1 MHTSIAN
8 YRPPNHER
16 SKVRELIPQYL
27 RDGASNLI
35 SFMEEYYDY
44 LNREGFA
51 SYELGHTI
59 SENDID
65 VTSEKYLDAIQGEI
79 AKIVPNSNVV
89 DRNTLYKRIIH
100 YYRIKGTPESV
111 SVFFQIMFD
120 SMVEVYYPSDN
131 LFKLSAG
138 TYASSSEYTKRN
150 GDLSGIDKIQDSYF
164 WQDFSYQIKSAIST
178 ERWIDSFE
186 RLVHPAGMKF
196 FVAALIHSV
205 LINRWEDFQTYTGTV
220 DEPDSWLKDLL
231 PPRLR
236 TINAS
241 EGYHT
246 PKYQPGWL
254 NAIIA
259 ELINPIFENYY
270 GSSEPNNPNNS
281 SFDRSVIIDAILKII
296 NTNWSNSINANQ
308 YFTRGFWDDPACL
321 SEQEG
326 TNLAPALA
334 HLRKGI
340 SSGLTLFEVP
350 LSLLIN
356 EYQQEYKAGRLETV
370 DAPQPSVE
378 ITTFTNSSGE

>member
-8 YRPPNHER
+8 YRPQNHER

-51 SYELGHTI
+51 SYELGHAI

-79 AKIVPNSNVV
+79 AKIVPNSSVI
-89 DRNTLYKRIIH
+89 DRNTLYKRIVH
-100 YYRIKGTPESV
+100 YYRVKGTPESV
-111 SVFFQIMFD
+111 DVFFQIMFD
-120 SMVEVYYPSDN
+120 SIVEVYYPSEN

-138 TYASSSEYTKRN
+138 TYDKASSTYSKRN
-150 GDLSGIDKIQDSYF
+150 GDLSGIDKIQDSNF
-164 WQDFSYQIKSAIST
+164 WQDFSYQIKSSIST

-196 FVAALIHSV
+196 FVSV
-205 LINRWEDFQTYTGTV
+205 LIHPILRNRWEDFLTYTGTV
-220 DEPDSWLKDLL
+220 DEPDSWFKDLL

-236 TINAS
+236 SINPS

-254 NAIIA
+254 STIIA
-259 ELINPIFENYY
+259 EFINAVFENYY

-281 SFDRSVIIDAILKII
+281 SFNRTVTIDAVFNIV
-296 NTNWSNSINANQ
+296 NTNWSNSINAEQ

-326 TNLAPALA
+326 TDTAPELA

-356 EYQQEYKAGRLETV
+356 EYQQEYAAGRLETV
-370 DAPQPSVE
+370 DAPQPAVE
-378 ITTFTNSSGE
+378 IKTKAHT

>member
-16 SKVRELIPQYL
+16 SKVRELVPQYL

-51 SYELGHTI
+51 SYELAHTI
-59 SENDID
+59 PENDID

-79 AKIVPNSNVV
+79 AKVVPNSNVV

-111 SVFFQIMFD
+111 DVFFQIMFD

-138 TYASSSEYTKRN
+138 TYDSPSSDYTKQN
-150 GDLSGIDKIQDSYF
+150 GNLSGIDKIQDSYF
-164 WQDFSYQIKSAIST
+164 WQDFSYQIKSAISS
-178 ERWIDSFE
+178 ERWLDSFE

-196 FVAALIHSV
+196 FVSVLIHSV
-205 LINRWEDFQTYTGTV
+205 LRNRWEDFLTYTGTV
-220 DEPDSWLKDLL
+220 AKPDGWLDTDLR
-231 PPRLR
+231 PPRLK
-236 TINAS
+236 TINPS

-246 PKYQPGWL
+246 PRYQPGWL
-254 NAIIA
+254 STAIA

-281 SFDRSVIIDAILKII
+281 SFDRTVIIRAILNII
-296 NTNWSNSINANQ
+296 NTNWPNSINAER
-308 YFTRGFWDDPACL
+308 YFTRGFWDDPATL
-321 SEQEG
+321 QE
-326 TNLAPALA
+326 
-334 HLRKGI
+334 
-340 SSGLTLFEVP
+340 LTLFEVP
-350 LSLLIN
+350 LALLIN

-378 ITTFTNSSGE
+378 ITTKAHT

>member
-8 YRPPNHER
+8 YRPQNHER

-51 SYELGHTI
+51 SYELGHAI
-59 SENDID
+59 AENDID

-79 AKIVPNSNVV
+79 AKVVPNSNVV

-111 SVFFQIMFD
+111 DVFFQIMFD

-138 TYASSSEYTKRN
+138 TYDSTSGGYTKRN
-150 GDLSGIDKIQDSYF
+150 GDLSGIDKIQDSHF
-164 WQDFSYQIKSAIST
+164 WQDFSYQIKSDIST

-196 FVAALIHSV
+196 FVSVLIHSV
-205 LINRWEDFQTYTGTV
+205 LRNRWEDFLTYTGTV
-220 DEPDSWLKDLL
+220 EKPDGWLDTDLR
-231 PPRLR
+231 PPGFK
-236 TINAS
+236 TINPS

-246 PKYQPGWL
+246 PRYQPGWL
-254 NAIIA
+254 STTIA
-259 ELINPIFENYY
+259 ELINAVFENYY

-281 SFDRSVIIDAILKII
+281 FFDRTVIIRSILNII
-296 NTNWSNSINANQ
+296 NTNWSNSINAEQ
-308 YFTRGFWDDPACL
+308 YFNRGFWDDPATL
-321 SEQEG
+321 HE
-326 TNLAPALA
+326 
-334 HLRKGI
+334 
-340 SSGLTLFEVP
+340 LTLFEVP
-350 LSLLIN
+350 LALLIN

-378 ITTFTNSSGE
+378 ITTKAHT

>member
-16 SKVRELIPQYL
+16 SKVRELVPQYL
-27 RDGASNLI
+27 REGASNLI

-59 SENDID
+59 PENDID

-79 AKIVPNSNVV
+79 AKVVPNSNVV
-89 DRNTLYKRIIH
+89 DRNTLYKRIVH

-111 SVFFQIMFD
+111 DVFFQIMFD
-120 SMVEVYYPSDN
+120 SLIEVYYPSDN

-138 TYASSSEYTKRN
+138 TYDYFSGDYTKRN
-150 GDLSGIDKIQDSYF
+150 GDLSGIDKIQDSHF
-164 WQDFSYQIKSAIST
+164 WQDFSYQIKSSIST

-196 FVAALIHSV
+196 FISVLIHSV
-205 LINRWEDFQTYTGTV
+205 LRNRWEDFQTYTGT
-220 DEPDSWLKDLL
+220 DDNPDIWLQDLM

-236 TINAS
+236 SINPS

-254 NAIIA
+254 STAIA
-259 ELINPIFENYY
+259 ELINSIFENYY

-281 SFDRSVIIDAILKII
+281 SFDRTIIIDVILNII

-308 YFTRGFWDDPACL
+308 YFTRGFWDDPATL
-321 SEQEG
+321 QE
-326 TNLAPALA
+326 
-334 HLRKGI
+334 
-340 SSGLTLFEVP
+340 LTLFEVP

-356 EYQQEYKAGRLETV
+356 EYQQEYAAGRLETV
-370 DAPQPSVE
+370 DAPQPLPE
-378 ITTFTNSSGE
+378 ITTKENT

>member
-16 SKVRELIPQYL
+16 SKVRELIPQYI

-51 SYELGHTI
+51 SYELGHAI
-59 SENDID
+59 GENDID

-79 AKIVPNSNVV
+79 AKVVPNSNVV

-120 SMVEVYYPSDN
+120 SLIEVYYPSDN

-138 TYASSSEYTKRN
+138 TYDSSSSSYTKRN

-178 ERWIDSFE
+178 ERWLDSFE

-196 FVAALIHSV
+196 FVSV
-205 LINRWEDFQTYTGTV
+205 LIHTVLKNRWEDFLTYTGTV
-220 DEPDSWLKDLL
+220 DNPDNWLETLR
-231 PPRLR
+231 PPRFR
-236 TINAS
+236 NINPS

-246 PKYQPGWL
+246 PRYQPGWL
-254 NAIIA
+254 STAIA
-259 ELINPIFENYY
+259 EFIGAVFENYY
-270 GSSEPNNPNNS
+270 GSSVNPGGPNANPNHS
-281 SFDRSVIIDAILKII
+281 SFDRAVIIRAILNII

-308 YFTRGFWDDPACL
+308 YFTRGFWDDPTTL
-321 SEQEG
+321 QE
-326 TNLAPALA
+326 
-334 HLRKGI
+334 
-340 SSGLTLFEVP
+340 LTLFEVP

-356 EYQQEYKAGRLETV
+356 EYQQEYAAGRLETV

-378 ITTFTNSSGE
+378 ITTKAHT